1 VDRFNRLAQANGWDD
16 KRKKL
21 TIPTYFRGFAELAY
35 NAIPL
40 DIRTEMK
47 FNDLVERLSERFLHA
62 DNAELKGYLL
72 HNRRQGTSEP
82 VLTYALGIQ
91 QLTLEAYP
99 DVSATTL
106 DTLMKRFFIDG
117 LNCKLWRQ
125 VTDRKPKSS
134 VKQKCTHA
142 RPRLRPRFTTSAA
155 ETASRQPS
163 RKFSLCP
170 INTRQVAKHSDP

>member
-1 VDRFNRLAQANGWDD
+1 MPKYNLENQLRDLQLTVDQQQHTINRLTATKPASEAPRTDAPSNEFFYGRSDENFLLWVDRFNRLAQANGWDD
-16 KRKKL
+16 KRKRL
-21 TIPTYFRGFAELAY
+21 TIPTCFRGFAELAY

-47 FNDLVERLSERFLHA
+47 FNDLVERLTERFVPA

-82 VLTYALGIQ
+82 VLTYALEIQ

-117 LNCKLWRQ
+117 TTNCG
-125 VTDRKPKSS
+125 
-134 VKQKCTHA
+134 VK
-142 RPRLRPRFTTSAA
+142 
-155 ETASRQPS
+155 
-163 RKFSLCP
+163 
-170 INTRQVAKHSDP
+170 